1 MLCPRFP
8 CAEASLKTGFQVHDT
23 IVTIQEVNGLCH
35 DFLICFLYSP
45 DLPVNHAL
53 IRLYPQF
60 NWRGE
65 LLVMRKCLR
74 KYVTSMGGRVFDA
87 LAEEAVIGYAIY
99 SILVNVLLIEDHSS
113 GF

>member
-1 MLCPRFP
+1 PRFP

-45 DLPVNHAL
+45 DLPVNYAL
-53 IRLYPQF
+53 MRLYPEF

-65 LLVMRKCLR
+65 LLVMRKSPR
-74 KYVTSMGGRVFDA
+74 NFVTAMGGRVFA
-87 LAEEAVIGYAIY
+87 GLAEEAIIGYVI
-99 SILVNVLLIEDHSS
+99 
-113 GF
+113 